1 MHTFAIISVLCLL
14 ATVSALVPSVKNVVQ
29 TRKIENFAELQ
40 SMKFSTNRMPLSLR
54 SESPVTP
61 ASDSSVFKLENLPLI
76 GLFFGILAFCF
87 QLSVLYPWHLELHSN
102 FEVLEVSRTALL
114 SNCDYSSN
122 VNFFGNCHLVDRG
135 RFQRRRGE
143 ECGDTIER
151 IDRRG
156 QGSPQNDEVIK

>member
-1 MHTFAIISVLCLL
+1 MQSFAIVAALCLL

-40 SMKFSTNRMPLSLR
+40 SMRFSSNRMPTSLR

-102 FEVLEVSRTALL
+102 FDVLEVSHTALSL
-114 SNCDYSSN
+114 LCITLRSPHVYRLMWATVCCTSIAIT
-122 VNFFGNCHLVDRG
+122 VDM
-135 RFQRRRGE
+135 
-143 ECGDTIER
+143 
-151 IDRRG
+151 
-156 QGSPQNDEVIK
+156 